1 MSRSVTTP
9 ENAATSRSIGAAAQP
24 IKFIIVGAGGYLV
37 NLGVFAVLHE
47 AGVNY
52 VVNSI
57 ISYFIANA
65 LMYLGNR
72 YFTFRLGHEGF
83 WSAYLRYMI
92 VGAVVA
98 GLNAAILAAL
108 VQGTGVDSR
117 IGVAI
122 SLLLI
127 TPVAF
132 VLFKRWTFRI
142 DREGSSVQV
151 ATDGTR

>member
-1 MSRSVTTP
+1 LSTP
-9 ENAATSRSIGAAAQP
+9 AQASPRPLAAAAQP
-24 IKFIIVGAGGYLV
+24 VRFLIVGAGGFVL
-37 NLGVFAVLHE
+37 NLGVFAALHS
-47 AGVNY
+47 AGVPY
-52 VVNSI
+52 IVNSI
-57 ISYFIANA
+57 VSYFIANA
-65 LMYLGNR
+65 AMYIGNR
-72 YFTFRLGHEGF
+72 YFTFRLGHAGF

-98 GLNAAILAAL
+98 GLNAGILAAL
-108 VQGTGVDSR
+108 VQGTGIDSR

-142 DREGSSVQV
+142 KP
-151 ATDGTR
+151 A

>member
-1 MSRSVTTP
+1 VTTP
-9 ENAATSRSIGAAAQP
+9 AEAAPSRSLGAAAQP
-24 IKFIIVGAGGYLV
+24 AKFLIVGAGGYVV
-37 NLGVFAVLHE
+37 NLGVFALLHE
-47 AGVNY
+47 VGVTY

-57 ISYFIANA
+57 VSYFIANA
-65 LMYLGNR
+65 LMYVGNR
-72 YFTFRLGHEGF
+72 YFTFRLGHPGF

-108 VQGTGVDSR
+108 VQGTGIDSR

-142 DREGSSVQV
+142 DREGSAVQV
-151 ATDGTR
+151 AADGAG

>member
-1 MSRSVTTP
+1 MSH
-9 ENAATSRSIGAAAQP
+9 AAPADPTVPKPLAAAAQP
-24 IKFIIVGAGGYLV
+24 AKFLLVGAGGYAV
-37 NLGVFAVLHE
+37 NLGIFAALHATGLQYVL
-47 AGVNY
+47 
-52 VVNSI
+52 NSI
-57 ISYFIANA
+57 ASYFMANA

-98 GLNAAILAAL
+98 GLNAGILAAL
-108 VQGTGVDSR
+108 VQGTGIDSR

-122 SLLLI
+122 SLLII

-142 DREGSSVQV
+142 T
-151 ATDGTR
+151 AA

>member
-1 MSRSVTTP
+1 LTTP
-9 ENAATSRSIGAAAQP
+9 AQPSAKPLAAAAQP
-24 IKFIIVGAGGYLV
+24 ARFLIVGAGGYVL
-37 NLGVFAVLHE
+37 NLALFALLHAKGVA
-47 AGVNY
+47 Y

-65 LMYLGNR
+65 VMYIGNR
-72 YFTFRLGHEGF
+72 YFTFRLGHAGF
-83 WSAYLRYMI
+83 WSAYLRYMV
-92 VGAVVA
+92 VGAMVA
-98 GLNAAILAAL
+98 GLNAGILAAL
-108 VQGTGVDSR
+108 VQGTGIDSR

-142 DREGSSVQV
+142 RPE
-151 ATDGTR
+151 

>member
-1 MSRSVTTP
+1 MTTP
-9 ENAATSRSIGAAAQP
+9 AQASPKPLAAAAQP
-24 IKFIIVGAGGYLV
+24 ARFLIVGAGGFVL
-37 NLGVFAVLHE
+37 NLGVFALLHS
-47 AGVNY
+47 AGVPY
-52 VVNSI
+52 IVNSV

-65 LMYLGNR
+65 AMYIGNR
-72 YFTFRLGHEGF
+72 YFTFRLGHAGF

-98 GLNAAILAAL
+98 VLNAGILAAL
-108 VQGTGVDSR
+108 VQGTGIDSR

-142 DREGSSVQV
+142 KP
-151 ATDGTR
+151 A